1 MIELLCF
8 TRPNQIENAAKNLK
22 KYENKKRTQVS
33 KSLKI
38 QIQRLHEQGHKPAK
52 INSTKIVKFMQAIAA
67 VKSTRSQASYDW
79 STKFPISYTYVSTD
93 TSRCK

>member
-33 KSLKI
+33 KSLKNASNVKI
-38 QIQRLHEQGHKPAK
+38 RTELIKHQRT
-52 INSTKIVKFMQAIAA
+52 SMAIPRGAGI
-67 VKSTRSQASYDW
+67 KNRSPLELS
-79 STKFPISYTYVSTD
+79 
-93 TSRCK
+93 